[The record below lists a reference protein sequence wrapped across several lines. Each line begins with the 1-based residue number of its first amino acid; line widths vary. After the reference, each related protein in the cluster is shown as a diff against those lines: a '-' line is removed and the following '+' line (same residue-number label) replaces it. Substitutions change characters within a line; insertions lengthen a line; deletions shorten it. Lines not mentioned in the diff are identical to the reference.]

1 MARNVLYGSSFLAI
15 TLGMLVYSVIPSRM
29 QRAGIAVLWTCT
41 VIGIACFITGMA
53 LRSPRYLPLDFDD
66 GTPQTVAPV

>member
-1 MARNVLYGSSFLAI
+1 
-15 TLGMLVYSVIPSRM
+15 MLVYSVIPSRM